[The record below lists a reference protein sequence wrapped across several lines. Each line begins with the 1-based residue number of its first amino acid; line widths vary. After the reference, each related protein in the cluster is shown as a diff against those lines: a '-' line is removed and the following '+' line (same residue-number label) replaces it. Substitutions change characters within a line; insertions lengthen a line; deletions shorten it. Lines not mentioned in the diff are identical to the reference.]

1 MSALTISGLAK
12 AADVGVET
20 VRYYQR
26 RGLMPEPPRGYGS
39 IRRYGTEDVDR
50 LCFIRAA
57 QDLGFSLKE
66 VEELL
71 SLERGGGCRA
81 VERLAEEK
89 LVGVRERIA
98 GLKRIE
104 HTLTALVQRCET
116 TQGRMRCPI
125 IQSLHGGNR
134 EAST

>member
-1 MSALTISGLAK
+1 MNELTIGGLAK
-12 AADVGVET
+12 AADIGVET

-39 IRRYGTEDVDR
+39 IRRYGPGEVER
-50 LCFIRAA
+50 LRFIRAA

-71 SLERGGGCRA
+71 SLEQGGGCRA
-81 VERLAEEK
+81 VKRLAEEK
-89 LVGVRERIA
+89 LVRVQERIA

-116 TQGRMRCPI
+116 TRGRMSCPI
-125 IQSLHGGNR
+125 IQSLHERNH
-134 EAST
+134 

>member
-1 MSALTISGLAK
+1 MNELTISGLAK
-12 AADVGVET
+12 AADIGVET

-39 IRRYGTEDVDR
+39 IRRYGPGDVDR
-50 LCFIRAA
+50 LRFIRAA

-71 SLERGGGCRA
+71 SLEQGGSCRA
-81 VERLAEEK
+81 VEGLAERK
-89 LVGVRERIA
+89 LTLVRERIA

-104 HTLTALVQRCET
+104 HTLAALVQRCET
-116 TQGRMRCPI
+116 TRGKMSCPI
-125 IQSLHGGNR
+125 IQSLHERNH
-134 EAST
+134 